1 MSTGGQAG
9 GQAGGSTPSALERVV
24 DLPSLYADLIL
35 GGDAARDTSWLAL
48 CMVSSV
54 DGSVTLGDVSGGL
67 GGPADRR
74 ALARIRD
81 ACDVILVGAGTVR
94 DEDYPPY
101 PGGRD
106 RQAQRMTKG
115 LAARPPV
122 AMVTRSGELP
132 DGHPLVADPERAPI
146 VIVPGD
152 TADTA
157 LARLAR
163 TPAGDAIVPIVS
175 GSAEIDW
182 PHALASLAAMGLRR
196 VSCEG
201 GPTLNAAL
209 LAADA
214 VDEVFLTLAPAL
226 VAGDGPRLSHGPTGA
241 HRRELRLVSVLEHEG
256 ELLLRYQR
264 A

>member
-1 MSTGGQAG
+1 MSPDGPATPSVHAV
-9 GQAGGSTPSALERVV
+9 PSALERVG
-24 DLPSLYADLIL
+24 DLSSLYADLVL
-35 GGDAARDTSWLAL
+35 GGGVAHDTTWLAL

-67 GGPADRR
+67 GGPADRQ

-101 PGGRD
+101 PGGAD
-106 RQAQRMTKG
+106 RQAKRRSKG
-115 LAARPPV
+115 LTARPPV
-122 AMVTRSGELP
+122 AMVTRTGELP
-132 DGHPLVADPERAPI
+132 PGHPLVADPERAPI

-152 TADTA
+152 TADAA

-163 TPAGDAIVPIVS
+163 TPAGDGIVAIVS

-182 PHALASLAAMGLRR
+182 PHALESLAAMGLRR

-226 VAGDGPRLSHGPTGA
+226 VAGDGPRLSHGPSGA
-241 HRRELRLVSVLEHEG
+241 QRRELQLVSVLEHDG

-264 A
+264 T